1 MKYQDIKYI
10 SSDSLISEVKI
21 ELESYFESGAI
32 SEILIP
38 TYIDIGLRKLDF
50 KTLKQEEAVMSFVNY
65 KSVLPDDFHRLEYA
79 LSYAS
84 EVEWI
89 AGPTSLVGTWTKE
102 ITSKGYCKDDQEYII
117 HEKISMVHPGY
128 RVTLNRPRWLRV
140 YFESSSMCVDN
151 CENLR
156 VQSMDSLRIKLNGE
170 VESSFRTGDVY
181 LKYRSLPLDE
191 KGLRK
196 VPEIIQV
203 EEYLKSF
210 LKYKFFE
217 QLFHSVTDETF
228 NQIQVKFQYY
238 GQEQMRKFEAARNA
252 LMRTTVQ
259 QDMDAVVRRKRKFFR
274 FHIR

>member
-1 MKYQDIKYI
+1 MKYQDIQFI
-10 SSDSLISEVKI
+10 SADSIVSEVKI
-21 ELESYFESGAI
+21 EMESYFESGAI

-38 TYIDIGLRKLDF
+38 TYIDIALRKLEF
-50 KTLKQEEAVMSFVNY
+50 KSLKDEEAVMSFVNY
-65 KSVLPDDFHRLEYA
+65 KSRLPDDFHRLEFA
-79 LSYAS
+79 VSYAS

-89 AGPTSLVGTWTKE
+89 AGPTSLVGTWTKN
-102 ITSKGYCKDDQEYII
+102 ITSKGYCHDDQEYTI
-117 HEKISMVHPGY
+117 HEQITMIHPGY

-156 VQSMDSLRIKLNGE
+156 VQSMDSLRIKPNGE

-181 LKYRSLPLDE
+181 LKYRSIPTDE

-203 EEYLKSF
+203 EEYIKSF
-210 LKYKFFE
+210 LKFKFFE
-217 QLFHSVTDETF
+217 QLFHSVTDETIR
-228 NQIQVKFQYY
+228 QIQYKLDFYKMD
-238 GQEQMRKFEAARNA
+238 QMRKFEAARNT